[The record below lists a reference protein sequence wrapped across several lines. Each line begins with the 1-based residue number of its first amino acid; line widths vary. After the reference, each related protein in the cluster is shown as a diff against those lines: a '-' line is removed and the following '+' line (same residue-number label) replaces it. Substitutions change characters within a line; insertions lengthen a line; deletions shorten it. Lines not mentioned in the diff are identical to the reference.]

1 MASKVQSG
9 SEARRRAIVS
19 AARTAFLRHGYGN
32 TSMSAIA
39 AKLGGSKTTLW
50 TYFRNKRELFDAV
63 VDDLVE
69 RYGDA
74 LRLPLWPDADPR
86 ETLRAFAVSI
96 ITTVT
101 RPQIV
106 AMHRMVTGE
115 AGRFPELGAA
125 LVERGIRRGQ
135 SRLAEWIAEQMER
148 GALRRA
154 DPLLAATQFGG
165 LCQCGAFQHYLL
177 GARARPDAAEIAAEA
192 EAATDVFLRGYAA

>member
-19 AARTAFLRHGYGN
+19 AARAAFLRHGYGN

-69 RYGDA
+69 RYGEA
-74 LRLPLWPDADPR
+74 LRLPLRPEADPR
-86 ETLRAFAVSI
+86 ETLHAFAVSI

-106 AMHRMVTGE
+106 ALHRMVTGE
-115 AGRFPELGAA
+115 AGRFPELGRA
-125 LVERGIRRGQ
+125 LVERGMKRGQ
-135 SRLAEWIAEQMER
+135 ARLAAWIAEQMER
-148 GALRRA
+148 GMLRRA
-154 DPLLAATQFGG
+154 DPLLAATHFGG

-177 GARARPDAAEIAAEA
+177 GARERPDPAEIAAEA
-192 EAATDVFLRGYAA
+192 EAVTDVFLRGYAA